1 MKTKTFN
8 MTYDFIDNELSH
20 KIAVGYENES
30 KRAYEILEELQEK
43 VSKATSNL
51 DCVYKDKKIKFE
63 VTEEEYQIW
72 FVYWFDF
79 YIDEFS
85 CWNDT
90 SEQKEAK
97 RLKNQ
102 MIKFFGKPNFD
113 DSHRVGRKLKPLFAL
128 FRDMTTQNIHG
139 GNDTLN

>member
-8 MTYDFIDNELSH
+8 MTYDLIENELNH

-43 VSKATSNL
+43 IIKATSNL

-63 VTEEEYQIW
+63 VTEEEYQTW
-72 FVYWFDF
+72 YVYWFDF
-79 YIDEFS
+79 YLDETS
-85 CWNDT
+85 IWNNT
-90 SEQKEAK
+90 LIQKECK
-97 RLKNQ
+97 KLKNQ

-113 DSHRVGRKLKPLFAL
+113 DSHRAFRLVQPLFAL
-128 FRDMTTQNIHG
+128 FNKKNPSNFKI
-139 GNDTLN
+139 GNDTIN

>member
-8 MTYDFIDNELSH
+8 ITYDFIDNELSH
-20 KIAVGYENES
+20 KIAVGYDNES
-30 KRAYEILEELQEK
+30 ERAYEILEELQEK

-79 YIDEFS
+79 YLDKTTIFEGS
-85 CWNDT
+85 K
-90 SEQKEAK
+90 EQKEAK

-102 MIKFFGKPNFD
+102 MVKFFGKPNFD
-113 DSHRVGRKLKPLFAL
+113 DSYRLGRTLKPYITL
-128 FRDMTTQNIHG
+128 FRNMATPNIHWE
-139 GNDTLN
+139 NDTIN